1 MTAKVITF
9 GISKG
14 GASKTT
20 TAGITGYLLSQNHK
34 VLLVDIDSQGNLTS
48 FLSGEDDICNTFE
61 EQTVLEAI
69 KEGDVRPYILS
80 VAKNLDIIPSN
91 DYLSLLPRYLYRD
104 FKGGDPNYVLR
115 NALEPVMDHYDY
127 IIIDTPPS
135 LSEMTINAVFASDSV
150 VIMFDGSQFCYYAIE
165 KFLEICAAAKDKGN
179 EHLQVAG
186 ILFSIVDRRT
196 LDTKAMLDLIDDE
209 FTGYRFNTVI
219 QRKAATKRLPI
230 YGFVDNPEI
239 KKATE
244 QYNDFIK
251 ELKDRV

>member
-1 MTAKVITF
+1 MITF

-48 FLSGEDDICNTFE
+48 FLSGEDDICNVFE

-69 KEGDVRPYILS
+69 KEEDVRPYILS
-80 VAKNLDIIPSN
+80 ISQNLDIIPSN

-104 FKGGDPNYVLR
+104 FKGRDPNYVLQQS
-115 NALEPVMDHYDY
+115 LKPVMEHYDY

-165 KFLEICAAAKDKGN
+165 KFLEICAAAKEKGN
-179 EHLQVAG
+179 ERLEVAG
-186 ILFSIVDRRT
+186 ILFSIVDQRT
-196 LDTKAMLDLIDDE
+196 LDTRAMLDLIDDE
-209 FTGYRFNTVI
+209 FAGYRFDTI
-219 QRKAATKRLPI
+219 IKRKAATKRLPI
-230 YGFVDNPEI
+230 FGFTDNPEI

-244 QYNDFIK
+244 QYTDFIK
-251 ELKDRV
+251 ELKERV